1 MSELAGWPVG
11 GHFYLDKLC
20 STPNK
25 ERADRPR
32 VVNDERPS
40 FDDELSHLHSVRP
53 AAAAG
58 YHQRRQRSVQ
68 RSRRQHDGLRVR

>member
-1 MSELAGWPVG
+1 MNWPVG
-11 GHFYLDKLC
+11 APFLPRQIMH
-20 STPNK
+20 TK
-25 ERADRPR
+25 ERAGPR
-32 VVNDERPS
+32 LVNDERPS